1 MGYTR
6 YWERTNKPYDEE
18 FINQVQQIINRCTSL
33 GISIKDGF
41 GEGNPEISMNKIWIN
56 GNAEFNLDHETFA
69 IINTTSEHFQVG
81 TDFCKTARKPYDF
94 AVREILKIAEES
106 GIVSN
111 VSADGDNNVIISDED
126 YLIQEIPRWIYWS
139 GFQHNNEISNN
150 ILQEL
155 YTLCIDSNIEQN
167 EKLLQCKNL
176 CEQNEILKQIY
187 LDYIK
192 KYNINEK

>member
-69 IINTTSEHFQVG
+69 IINTTSEH
-81 TDFCKTARKPYDF
+81 
-94 AVREILKIAEES
+94 LS
-106 GIVSN
+106 
-111 VSADGDNNVIISDED
+111 
-126 YLIQEIPRWIYWS
+126 RW
-139 GFQHNNEISNN
+139 
-150 ILQEL
+150 
-155 YTLCIDSNIEQN
+155 
-167 EKLLQCKNL
+167 
-176 CEQNEILKQIY
+176 
-187 LDYIK
+187 
-192 KYNINEK
+192 